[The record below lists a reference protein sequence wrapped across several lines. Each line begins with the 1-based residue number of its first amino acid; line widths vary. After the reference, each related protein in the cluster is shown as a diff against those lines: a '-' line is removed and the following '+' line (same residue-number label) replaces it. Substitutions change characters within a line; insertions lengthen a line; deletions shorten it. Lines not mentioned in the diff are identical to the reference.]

1 MQFSNKE
8 NYFREIAPFFLVS
21 ILFFVLGI
29 FSGFFGT
36 KNSPK
41 EAQQIIELLQ
51 QSFSFFFQFPAPLQI
66 FLIFIFNSLKAFLI
80 LMSGFF
86 LFFLPLSASFFNG
99 VVLGIFS
106 FYFRDSIFSM
116 ILSLLPHGI
125 FELPAIFL
133 SVALGMKINYQI
145 LKKIFTKKVPL
156 FFEIK
161 KALFFFFR
169 FVVFLFFIAAGLEI
183 LVSKPISEFLL
194 Q

>member
-1 MQFSNKE
+1 
-8 NYFREIAPFFLVS
+8 
-21 ILFFVLGI
+21 
-29 FSGFFGT
+29 
-36 KNSPK
+36 
-41 EAQQIIELLQ
+41 
-51 QSFSFFFQFPAPLQI
+51 
-66 FLIFIFNSLKAFLI
+66 
-80 LMSGFF
+80 
-86 LFFLPLSASFFNG
+86 
-99 VVLGIFS
+99 
-106 FYFRDSIFSM
+106 
-116 ILSLLPHGI
+116 LLPHGI